1 MAIFILTI
9 KVQLNVYVRDRVRRC
24 TTCMQV
30 PRRMLDSLELELQEV
45 MSCQVGDGLEHGW
58 VLYKNGRAPNCC
70 HVSSSILTFI
80 FFKFKVFK
88 KNLCVCVCVCVCVR
102 VCALACAFMMWWCVC
117 TGQRTSCVGHF
128 SPSTTWFLE
137 ITLKLSGSALSTSN
151 SVSLCISGWPQTN
164 QQVASE
170 R

>member
-1 MAIFILTI
+1 
-9 KVQLNVYVRDRVRRC
+9 
-24 TTCMQV
+24 MQV

-88 KNLCVCVCVCVCVR
+88 KNLCVCVCVCVCARVR
-102 VCALACAFMMWWCVC
+102 TGMCIHDVMMCMYRSEDVLC
-117 TGQRTSCVGHF
+117 RS
-128 SPSTTWFLE
+128 L
-137 ITLKLSGSALSTSN
+137 LSFHHVVPGDHT
-151 SVSLCISGWPQTN
+151 
-164 QQVASE
+164 QVV
-170 R
+170 RLGIKYLQ

>member
-1 MAIFILTI
+1 MYALEC
-9 KVQLNVYVRDRVRRC
+9 VCMC

-88 KNLCVCVCVCVCVR
+88 KKLVCVCVCVCVC
-102 VCALACAFMMWWCVC
+102 ACAHWHVH
-117 TGQRTSCVGHF
+117 S
-128 SPSTTWFLE
+128 
-137 ITLKLSGSALSTSN
+137 
-151 SVSLCISGWPQTN
+151 
-164 QQVASE
+164 
-170 R
+170 